1 MTLRATLPPA
11 QTGTNQM
18 RHILVATGV
27 DALGTGCYLAV
38 APLYLLK
45 VAGLSASET
54 GVAFSVSAVVG
65 MVCSV
70 FVGRASELTRVR
82 HLLPWLYGVQGVCFL
97 LFPLMGSL
105 ATALVVM
112 SVVATA
118 ERATAPVRAALI
130 SDIAGADRHLCIARM
145 RTVQNVSFAA
155 AGLLVIPVLVGD
167 GRSGYTA
174 VTVINTLSFFVAAFF
189 LTAVRPPEKE
199 RVQADGRQPQRLWTA
214 LRDRRVLTSMTVDAI
229 LYLHVSVFL
238 YLLPVWIATETRLP
252 KVTISVVFVANA
264 VVVGF
269 LQTRVSKGLDS
280 IATGRRAMIAAA
292 WLLTGSCLFLLVVPR
307 FPAFP
312 AAAFFTVAMVL
323 LTAAEMLHSGGRW
336 AVSLELAPP
345 DRRASFLATF
355 NMGLNVQTILG
366 PMFLTAVVLGHDA
379 TGWLG
384 LGGIFLVAGLIA
396 LAI

>member
-1 MTLRATLPPA
+1 
-11 QTGTNQM
+11 M
-18 RHILVATGV
+18 RQILVATGV

-70 FVGRASELTRVR
+70 LVGRASEQTRTR
-82 HLLPWLYGVQGVCFL
+82 HLLPWLYAVQGICFL
-97 LFPLMGSL
+97 CFPLMGSL
-105 ATALVVM
+105 TTALVVM
-112 SVVATA
+112 SVAATA

-130 SDIAGADRHLCIARM
+130 SDVAGADRHVCIARM
-145 RTVQNVSFAA
+145 RTVQNVSFAV
-155 AGLLVIPVLVGD
+155 AGLLVIPVLVGN

-174 VTVINTLSFFVAAFF
+174 VTVINTLSFFLAALF
-189 LTAVRPPEKE
+189 LTGVKPPEKE
-199 RVQADGRQPQRLWTA
+199 HAQAGSQQPQRLWTA

-264 VVVGF
+264 VVVGL
-269 LQTRVSKGLDS
+269 LQTRVSKGLNS
-280 IATGRRAMIAAA
+280 IATGRRAMIRAA
-292 WLLTGSCLFLLVVPR
+292 WLLSGSCLLLLVVPH

-312 AAAFFTVAMVL
+312 AAAFFAVAMVL

-355 NMGLNVQTILG
+355 NTGLNVQTIVG
-366 PMFLTAVVLGHDA
+366 PIFLTAVVLGHHSA
-379 TGWLG
+379 GWLG
-384 LGGIFLVAGLIA
+384 LGGIFLMASLVA